1 MIEHKAP
8 PPPLLMAHAKLASK
22 IFITHNLFL
31 MTLWEHLITT
41 ILSSV
46 PLGRTIL
53 IFLNQYTD
61 LYINQKSFLTGLE
74 VFYFQYFTIFKGI
87 ITGTRVTGNK
97 KTQGIT
103 LFTEKISG
111 NSTTS

>member
-8 PPPLLMAHAKLASK
+8 PLLLLMAHAKLASK

-31 MTLWEHLITT
+31 MTLWEHLIIT

-46 PLGRTIL
+46 PFGRTIL

-74 VFYFQYFTIFKGI
+74 VFYSIFYASSQQVFSQLYIGKSF
-87 ITGTRVTGNK
+87 NK
-97 KTQGIT
+97 YVASQNAFS
-103 LFTEKISG
+103 L
-111 NSTTS
+111 NN